1 MKKMNGCSLQCSHND
16 GLLIK
21 CVFAT
26 NRQKYHN
33 FDLYDT
39 KYQVLSIFFLWI
51 NIAIGCWTK
60 HLLIEYFFDK
70 LTKRKLKGKNS
81 VNRWIY
87 RCLYTI
93 EWLLLYEW
101 LFFNAIVNVINR
113 LLKSYN
119 KRKMR
124 SSGVAVACFSFS
136 SLFFRSNF
144 FVKEFLLQILTLYF
158 NFVLQFIVEVE
169 LLQCK
174 FIEFVLQSP
183 YFSLFY
189 CGYRLWARID
199 LWCRLAQMRFTW
211 V

>member
-1 MKKMNGCSLQCSHND
+1 MLNKTFANRVFLMNWQRGNLKVKNPWTNESIDACIRSNGFYFIND
-16 GLLIK
+16 
-21 CVFAT
+21 C
-26 NRQKYHN
+26 
-33 FDLYDT
+33 
-39 KYQVLSIFFLWI
+39 
-51 NIAIGCWTK
+51 
-60 HLLIEYFFDK
+60 
-70 LTKRKLKGKNS
+70 
-81 VNRWIY
+81 
-87 RCLYTI
+87 
-93 EWLLLYEW
+93 
-101 LFFNAIVNVINR
+101 FFNAIVNVINR

-119 KRKMR
+119 KLDEMR
-124 SSGVAVACFSFS
+124 SSGDAVAYFS
-136 SLFFRSNF
+136 SSFPLFFRSNF

-189 CGYRLWARID
+189 AGYRLWTWIN